1 VRLTIETCP
10 HYLSLRAEEV
20 PDGAGRFK
28 CCPPIRD
35 AVNQDALWEGV
46 LDGTI
51 DAIVSDHSPAT
62 SALKDDPDLGTAWGG
77 IAGVQTGLSAVWTE
91 AHRRGAALEAI
102 LPRFTTGPASI
113 VRLADRGRIAEGVP
127 AHLAVFDPGAA
138 YVLDAA
144 DLAYRNRMS
153 PWQGR
158 ALRGIVRETYLHGEL
173 VHTSEGG
180 LRTRRGREV
189 LADAAAL
196 AGAPS

>member
-1 VRLTIETCP
+1 
-10 HYLSLRAEEV
+10 
-20 PDGAGRFK
+20 
-28 CCPPIRD
+28 
-35 AVNQDALWEGV
+35 
-46 LDGTI
+46 
-51 DAIVSDHSPAT
+51 
-62 SALKDDPDLGTAWGG
+62 
-77 IAGVQTGLSAVWTE
+77 VWTE